1 MQTHHPEETPDIP
14 LADSCFC
21 RTVCCRWHRFAAAYV
36 HEPNTRFANKSP
48 AQHRRKLFLFPA
60 GSTADSARK
69 TGCCTATPHDS
80 SAFLPERFVCQPQSA
95 FAHRIKAG
103 RRKQRTRDSPN
114 MHAMKHVSFFF
125 APLSIDG
132 VVFSFKSPYLDPSY
146 IRSIIGINEVYVKI
160 YARETHF
167 YIKKSGLSPPAQPL
181 KHAKR
186 SCSAHAVNS
195 RAVLCVKKLPLCL
208 DNHSSLSRNCNY
220 CAFVFSR

>member
-14 LADSCFC
+14 HADSCSC
-21 RTVCCRWHRFAAAYV
+21 RTTRCHWHRFAAACV
-36 HEPNTRFANKSP
+36 HKPNIRFANESP
-48 AQHRRKLFLFPA
+48 VQHRRKLFRFPA
-60 GSTADSARK
+60 GLSADPVRK
-69 TGCCTATPHDS
+69 TAHCKARLPDN
-80 SAFLPERFVCQPQSA
+80 SAFLSEHLFCRLQSA
-95 FAHRIKAG
+95 SVRPIKTG
-103 RRKQRTRDSPN
+103 RRKQRTRGSTN

-167 YIKKSGLSPPAQPL
+167 YIKKSGLSPPAHPL

-195 RAVLCVKKLPLCL
+195 RAILCVKKLPLCL

>member
-1 MQTHHPEETPDIP
+1 MYDGMLRWIASLNIRFQLDSPFIAGVYMDKTLTCRLDRWFCAEDRVLQSHASRQFSVSAWTLCLSTAISLCAPDKSRQAKTKNARQP
-14 LADSCFC
+14 KYA
-21 RTVCCRWHRFAAAYV
+21 R
-36 HEPNTRFANKSP
+36 HETRFI
-48 AQHRRKLFLFPA
+48 LF
-60 GSTADSARK
+60 R
-69 TGCCTATPHDS
+69 
-80 SAFLPERFVCQPQSA
+80 
-95 FAHRIKAG
+95 
-103 RRKQRTRDSPN
+103 
-114 MHAMKHVSFFF
+114 
-125 APLSIDG
+125 PLSIDG

-167 YIKKSGLSPPAQPL
+167 YIKKSGLSPPAHPL

>member
-14 LADSCFC
+14 HADNCFC
-21 RTVCCRWHRFAAAYV
+21 RTIYCRWHRFAAAYA
-36 HEPNTRFANKSP
+36 HEPNTRFANKLP
-48 AQHRRKLFLFPA
+48 VQHRRKLFRFPA
-60 GSTADSARK
+60 GSTANSARK
-69 TGCCTATPHDS
+69 TGCCKATLHDS
-80 SAFLPERFVCQPQSA
+80 SAFLPERFVRQPQSA

-103 RRKQRTRDSPN
+103 RRKQKMQSNPYRC
-114 MHAMKHVSFFF
+114 AMKRVSFFVRL
-125 APLSIDG
+125 LSIDG

-146 IRSIIGINEVYVKI
+146 IHSIIGINEVYVKI

-167 YIKKSGLSPPAQPL
+167 YIKKSGLSPPAHPL

-195 RAVLCVKKLPLCL
+195 RAILCVKKLPLYL
-208 DNHSSLSRNCNY
+208 NNHSSLSRNCNY